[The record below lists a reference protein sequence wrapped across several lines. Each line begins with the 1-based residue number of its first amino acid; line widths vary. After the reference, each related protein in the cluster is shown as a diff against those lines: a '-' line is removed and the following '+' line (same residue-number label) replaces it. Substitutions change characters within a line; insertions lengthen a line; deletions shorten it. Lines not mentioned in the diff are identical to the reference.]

1 MKGIINISGAW
12 EEVINYIK
20 RRWKKLQLKAC

>member
-1 MKGIINISGAW
+1 MKGIINISEAW

-20 RRWKKLQLKAC
+20 RHWKKLQLKAC